1 MDKKSEKPFKSIF
14 RKVPKWQDLW
24 FYQKSEVLYQMTY
37 IFCERFLPQY
47 GDRTVDQMV
56 QAARSGKQN
65 IVEGSEDGKT
75 STEMELKLLNVARA
89 SIGELRQD
97 YEDFLKSRQLRQWT
111 HEDKRFQPMQD
122 FTKSHNLLS
131 DYKPYFNKWSA
142 EEMANVGLTL
152 CFQVDTMM
160 NKYLESLEK
169 SFVTEGGIKERMH
182 QARTGYRE
190 QQDRHLAELEQSVP
204 ALQQQLTQARA
215 EADKWKA
222 EAAKWKGEA
231 AKWKAKYD
239 DLKQRALKAYQ
250 AKEEEIER
258 LKREKG

>member
-1 MDKKSEKPFKSIF
+1 MAKDTGKPFKSIF
-14 RKVPKWQDLW
+14 RQVPKWQDLW

-37 IFCERFLPQY
+37 VFCERFLPLY

-75 STEMELKLLNVARA
+75 STEMELKLLNVARS

-111 HEDKRFQPMQD
+111 PDDERFQPMQD
-122 FTKSHNLLS
+122 FTKSHNRLS
-131 DYKPYFNKWSA
+131 DYEPYFTQWSA

-160 NKYLESLEK
+160 NKYMESLEK
-169 SFVTEGGIKERMH
+169 TFVTQGGIKERMH
-182 QARTGYRE
+182 QARTGYRA
-190 QQDRHLAELEQSVP
+190 QQDRRLAELEQAMP
-204 ALQQQLTQARA
+204 ALQQQLAQARA
-215 EADKWKA
+215 ETAQ
-222 EAAKWKGEA
+222 
-231 AKWKAKYD
+231 WKAKYEE
-239 DLKQRALKAYQ
+239 LKQRALNAYNQ
-250 AKEEEIER
+250 QKEEIER
-258 LKREKG
+258 LKKERKKDEV

>member
-1 MDKKSEKPFKSIF
+1 MSKNSDKPFKSIF
-14 RKVPKWQDLW
+14 RQVPKWQDLW

-37 IFCERFLPQY
+37 VFCERFLPQY

-75 STEMELKLLNVARA
+75 STQMELQLLNVARS

-97 YEDFLKSRQLRQWT
+97 YEDFLKSRQLRQWKPD
-111 HEDKRFQPMQD
+111 DKRFQPMQD

-131 DYKPYFNKWSA
+131 DYEPYFTQWTA

-160 NKYLESLEK
+160 NKYMESLERT
-169 SFVTEGGIKERMH
+169 FVTEGGIKERMH
-182 QARTGYRE
+182 AARTGYRQ
-190 QQDRHLAELEQSVP
+190 QQDRRLAELEQAVP
-204 ALQQQLTQARA
+204 ALQQQLAQAQA
-215 EADKWKA
+215 EAD
-222 EAAKWKGEA
+222 E
-231 AKWKAKYD
+231 WKAKYE

-250 AKEEEIER
+250 EQKDEIEK
-258 LKREKG
+258 LKREVKTL